1 MGNAA
6 NTGNMITTNN
16 ATKLMYGVPTTNEF
30 TTTNG
35 MA

>member
-1 MGNAA
+1 MGNGAA
-6 NTGNMITTNN
+6 TGNMITTSN
-16 ATKLMYGVPTTNEF
+16 ATKLEYGVPTTNEF